1 MSNEDAEKTVF
12 EILQE
17 LLEVW
22 DKCPHEKLENCPE
35 FLLYRAYYEIMSD
48 EQWGEWLDYE
58 RRL

>member
-17 LLEVW
+17 LLEAW
-22 DKCPHEKLENCPE
+22 DKYPTDEYQNSPE
-35 FLLYRAYYEIMSD
+35 FILYRAYYGMMSK
-48 EQWGEWLDYE
+48 EQWDAWLDYE